1 MKAVVPTLQTMTLTR
16 TAILAT
22 AEEFVRW
29 IVDELQPQCQQC
41 QKLTRSAL
49 VLENASWHVNDRVR
63 QVVERM
69 GC

>member
-1 MKAVVPTLQTMTLTR
+1 MQAVVPTLQTMTLTR
-16 TAILAT
+16 TAILPT
-22 AEEFVRW
+22 AEEFFRW
-29 IVDELQPQCQQC
+29 IDDELQPQCQRC
-41 QKLTRSAL
+41 QELARSAL